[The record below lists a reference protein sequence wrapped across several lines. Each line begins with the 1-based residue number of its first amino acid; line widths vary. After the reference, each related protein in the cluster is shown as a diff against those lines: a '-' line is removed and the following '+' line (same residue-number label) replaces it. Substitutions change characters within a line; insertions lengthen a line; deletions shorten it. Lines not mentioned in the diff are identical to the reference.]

1 MGEITE
7 SWAFQRFINI
17 LITDFRLVA
26 RELEVDQLRCGTIE
40 YLPPKRLSKLTLKRA
55 VDVWALGVILY
66 ELFTGATP
74 FNGDSEEEVLE
85 EICEGFI
92 RNKKIP

>member
-1 MGEITE
+1 
-7 SWAFQRFINI
+7 
-17 LITDFRLVA
+17 
-26 RELEVDQLRCGTIE
+26 VDQSRCGTVE
-40 YLPPKRLSKLTLKRA
+40 YLPPERLSKLRRQSPVKRA
-55 VDVWALGVILY
+55 VDVWALGVLLY

-92 RNKKIP
+92 RNKEIPAEAMCLIKGML